1 MKNLHNFLNITML
14 EAHLGDYDYGKS
26 TPPPPLWAGG
36 DQIPFYR
43 KFQCPQ
49 PFPQIHP
56 ASVQWEPPKLNTHE
70 QLKADHLM
78 HYRKEVSSLPAPERE
93 NPCKFSER
101 A

>member
-14 EAHLGDYDYGKS
+14 EAHLGDYDYGKP

-36 DQIPFYR
+36 DQSPFYR

-49 PFPQIHP
+49 LFPQVRP

-70 QLKADHLM
+70 QL
-78 HYRKEVSSLPAPERE
+78 
-93 NPCKFSER
+93 
-101 A
+101 